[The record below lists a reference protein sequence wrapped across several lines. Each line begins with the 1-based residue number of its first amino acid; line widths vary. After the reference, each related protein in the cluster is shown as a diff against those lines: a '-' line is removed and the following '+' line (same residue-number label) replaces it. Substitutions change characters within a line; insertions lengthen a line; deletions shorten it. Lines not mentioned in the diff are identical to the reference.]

1 MAPPSTPSI
10 KSLISSLVTLQACLA
25 TASSSSGTPLEAET
39 LSKRAQ
45 ATWPSISYK
54 TQNFTS
60 PVFSITRNG
69 TNPTSH
75 GLLFFD
81 PAGSGTTSQAPLIT
95 TDDGELVWHG
105 PSSFPTSAS
114 ANNYQN
120 FRVAEL
126 NGQSVLS
133 YWYGYSLATF
143 GHGYGSVAILD
154 QTYTQIYNVCV
165 PNDVL
170 QINTGTNLSVPC
182 YHDQHESY
190 VTDRGTVITSAYNV
204 TQTDLTSVGGPSNGW
219 ILDGMLPRMMID
231 RKSVV

>member
-1 MAPPSTPSI
+1 MVSISTPSI
-10 KSLISSLVTLQACLA
+10 KALVASLAILQKCLA
-25 TASSSSGTPLEAET
+25 TVPIGTIER
-39 LSKRAQ
+39 RATPI
-45 ATWPSISYK
+45 TWPSISYA
-54 TQNFTS
+54 TENFTS
-60 PVFSITRNG
+60 PVFDITRNG
-69 TNPTSH
+69 TTTP

-81 PAGSGTTSQAPLIT
+81 PSGSGTTSQAPLIT

-114 ANNYQN
+114 AYNYQN

-126 NGQSVLS
+126 SNQSVLS

-154 QTYTQIYNVCV
+154 QTYNQVYNVCV

-170 QINTGTNLSVPC
+170 QINTGTNMTFPC

-190 VTDRGTVITSAYNV
+190 VTDKGTIITSAYNV
-204 TQTDLTSVGGPSNGW
+204 TQTDLTSVGGPRNGW
-219 ILDGMLPRMMID
+219 ILDGMFPIPYAISPMDDYEL
-231 RKSVV
+231 